1 MKFKFHQQRRAQT
14 ILEYFLMLLLFAA
27 PMGFLM
33 RDLLEDSEEEAS
45 DNIFRSIS
53 DDSYGKKNDFGIIG
67 RPYP

>member
-1 MKFKFHQQRRAQT
+1 
-14 ILEYFLMLLLFAA
+14 MLLLFAA